1 MLKFMLK
8 KRISL
13 IMVLV
18 FALLMSTITGCS
30 STATSTTG
38 GSSSGGAKSPIKIGF
53 SAPLTGNCAKAG
65 QDMVNGAQLAV
76 DEINA
81 AGGVLGT
88 TLELVAEDDGGDPQQ
103 AVQGAN
109 KLISKN
115 VDAAIGY
122 YNSGACNA
130 TLSVWNKAG
139 MPTILVAVS
148 ANILTRQGFKNVF
161 RVQGYTD
168 QQAEVGVDCML
179 NKFDSKKVAII
190 TDNTAGPRG
199 IADVSAELVKKA
211 NPEVEIFREELT
223 PGEKDF
229 SGVVAKLKEFNP
241 DSIYWTGF
249 YAEGSLL
256 VKQVRSAGITVPFL
270 AGDGSADPQFMAV
283 AGADAEGVIM
293 TTPPM
298 SETLPAAKAFIDN
311 YTKKYNIEPATFS
324 VYAYDAIKLYADAL
338 TRANAADKAAVI
350 TALSGT
356 KDFKALTGDISF
368 DENGDLTHPGYTLLV
383 VKNGKLTAFEQ

>member
-1 MLKFMLK
+1 MYK

-13 IMVLV
+13 IMVLI
-18 FALLMSTITGCS
+18 FALIMSSVTGCS
-30 STATSTTG
+30 NGASTTTDSSTA
-38 GSSSGGAKSPIKIGF
+38 GAAKAPIKIGF

-88 TLELVAEDDGGDPQQ
+88 TLELIPQDDGGDPQM

-109 KLISKN
+109 KLISQN

-139 MPTILVAVS
+139 MPTVLVAVS

-168 QQAEVGVDCML
+168 QQAEVGVKCML
-179 NKFDSKKVAII
+179 DKFNAKKVAII

-199 IADVSAELVKKA
+199 IADVSTALVKQLK
-211 NPEVEIFREELT
+211 PEVKIFSEELT

-229 SGVVAKLKEFNP
+229 SGVVSKMKEFQP
-241 DSIYWTGF
+241 DAVYWTGF

-256 VKQVRSAGITVPFL
+256 VKQMRSAGITAPFL

-283 AGADAEGVIM
+283 AGPDAEGVIM

-298 SETLPAAKAFIDN
+298 SETLPAAKSFIEN
-311 YTKKYNIEPATFS
+311 YTKKYNIAPATFS
-324 VYAYDAIKLYADAL
+324 VYAYDAINVYADAL
-338 TRANAADKAAVI
+338 KRANTADKAAVI
-350 TALSGT
+350 TALSET
-356 KDFKALTGDISF
+356 KDFKAITGDIGF
-368 DENGDLTHPGYTLLV
+368 DKNGDLTHPGYTLLV
-383 VKNGKLTAFEQ
+383 VKNGKLVAFE